1 MKPLSAFPSLLR
13 DLLSL
18 RLAGWLLDT
27 PLVCRSQ
34 AMQHLA
40 GHLLKRP
47 ARRGLVEAQ
56 RRLGLLLCRHCGGQ
70 RDRRIG
76 QELLRQAAR
85 SGDPRARQALTNAS

>member
-1 MKPLSAFPSLLR
+1 MKPLPAFASLSR
-13 DLLSL
+13 DRLSL
-18 RLAGWLLDT
+18 HLAGWLLDSSR
-27 PLVCRSQ
+27 LGRSQ
-34 AMQHLA
+34 TVQGLA
-40 GHLLKRP
+40 GRLLKRP

-56 RRLGLLLCRHCGGQ
+56 RRLGLLLCLHCGGQ